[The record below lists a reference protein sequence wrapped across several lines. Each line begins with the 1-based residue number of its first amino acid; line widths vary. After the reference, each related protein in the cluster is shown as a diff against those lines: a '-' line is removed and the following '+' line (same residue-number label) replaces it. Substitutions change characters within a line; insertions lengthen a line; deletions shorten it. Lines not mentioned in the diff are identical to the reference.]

1 MNKGLVYVVGF
12 LGAVI
17 TAVILHA
24 LAQDEFGI
32 SSQSIVVDSLASA
45 GIISVACAVSHF
57 LG

>member
-1 MNKGLVYVVGF
+1 M
-12 LGAVI
+12 